1 MAQQDGV
8 ASPSGEY
15 RKHLPDLNVPRFQAM
30 KQQDAHEYAHEFKTK
45 HNPPWLHALYMYWR
59 SLLAEP
65 FKGVT
70 SDGKSPREH
79 PPTTLLTTTT

>member
-1 MAQQDGV
+1 MTQQNGI
-8 ASPSGEY
+8 SGDY
-15 RKHLPDLNVPRFQAM
+15 RKHLPDLNVPRFQMM

-70 SDGKSPREH
+70 SDGESVLD
-79 PPTTLLTTTT
+79 LLHFLD